1 MKTWGMLDLDEK
13 MEYYGW
19 LDILIEDGQLPHMS
33 IEEIE
38 RKVRRMHYA
47 DVSPTYKG
55 FTDWENI

>member
-1 MKTWGMLDLDEK
+1 MLDLDEK